1 MMGALGINAGYLVSQ
16 IANLFILL
24 VLLRI
29 FLFKPVLQMLDQ
41 RAAKIRQ
48 AALDAESASQR
59 AAQSEAE
66 YKKRVEQAHQEAR
79 AILDQANE
87 EAKRLRD
94 QALTDARQEAQELLE
109 RARKEIELERRQA
122 SRADRAQLADLV
134 VAAASKV
141 IGQTLDKQSHQ
152 QLIERFL
159 ADGTASR

>member
-1 MMGALGINAGYLVSQ
+1 MEALGINAGYLVSQ

-66 YKKRVEQAHQEAR
+66 YQKRIEQAQQEAR
-79 AILDQANE
+79 TILDQASE
-87 EAKRLRD
+87 EGKRLRE
-94 QALTDARQEAQELLE
+94 QALTDARQEAQELLG

-134 VAAASKV
+134 VAAASRV
-141 IGQTLDKQSHQ
+141 IGQTLDKQSHR

-159 ADGTASR
+159 ADGTAPK